1 MCIYIYIHVALFF
14 CLCFTSLFDCVCVC
28 ACVRKG
34 WSGRTSSWV
43 GAGVVVIGLCMDSCG
58 VSGLAGLFSR
68 DWWFDALVA
77 TTVPDEPP
85 QQLI

>member
-1 MCIYIYIHVALFF
+1 M
-14 CLCFTSLFDCVCVC
+14 
-28 ACVRKG
+28 
-34 WSGRTSSWV
+34 